1 MPTRALVLACVWL
14 GAAGTVPEWG
24 DWLPPSEGWHNLMN
38 KRAAQ
43 IARLPDSQQR
53 FDGYIG
59 LAISGILTPN
69 FTTLGFSVVPQPPGV
84 HERLNRSLH
93 EGLEAGPR
101 SEHFVDQISGPDAD
115 FVNIK
120 GLGYEIMR
128 ELLPAHEAWIGGAV
142 PLRANTAYGLRVYR
156 EGNSLTMH
164 TDRVSTHVVSSI
176 LHVDRDV
183 DEPWPI
189 VIEGFDGN
197 TYEVDLQPG
206 EMLFYE
212 AREPRA
218 RAARKRASARV
229 FARSLSR
236 SGRSRPR
243 RARASSAPLPP
254 APPRSPPSARTA
266 GRAR

>member
-69 FTTLGFSVVPQPPGV
+69 FTKLGFSVVPQPPGV

-93 EGLEAGPR
+93 EGLVAGPR

-115 FVNIK
+115 FVSIK
-120 GLGYEIMR
+120 GLGHEIMR
-128 ELLPAHEAWIGGAV
+128 ELLPFHEAWIGGEI

-212 AREPRA
+212 ARAARA
-218 RAARKRASARV
+218 RAKRASALLLLTS
-229 FARSLSR
+229 RSLSHVLL
-236 SGRSRPR
+236 
-243 RARASSAPLPP
+243 ARLPP
-254 APPRSPPSARTA
+254 PPPGVSARPGRSPPNARTA

>member
-1 MPTRALVLACVWL
+1 
-14 GAAGTVPEWG
+14 
-24 DWLPPSEGWHNLMN
+24 MN
-38 KRAAQ
+38 KRGADARAA
-43 IARLPDSQQR
+43 RPQQR
-53 FDGYIG
+53 FGGYIG

-93 EGLEAGPR
+93 EGLEAGPH

-164 TDRVSTHVVSSI
+164 TDRVSDARR
-176 LHVDRDV
+176 LVD
-183 DEPWPI
+183 P
-189 VIEGFDGN
+189 
-197 TYEVDLQPG
+197 
-206 EMLFYE
+206 
-212 AREPRA
+212 PR
-218 RAARKRASARV
+218 
-229 FARSLSR
+229 
-236 SGRSRPR
+236 RPR
-243 RARASSAPLPP
+243 RRRAVAHRHRGLRRQHVRGRPPARRDALLRGARAARASSAREPREIEQPRARASFRALSLALGSLTASPRSRLFRPRAP